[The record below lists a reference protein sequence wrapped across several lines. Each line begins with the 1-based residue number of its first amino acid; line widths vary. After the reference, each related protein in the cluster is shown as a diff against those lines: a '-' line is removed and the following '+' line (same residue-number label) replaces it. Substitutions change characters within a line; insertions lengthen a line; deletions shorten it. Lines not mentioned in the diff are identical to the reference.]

1 MRLKRLRHII
11 GILGALVFFALGMG
25 AVTTQAHTLTY
36 DERRQF
42 MHDHGTV
49 GRTYAGKIWQYI
61 TGSIGLDN
69 FEWGV
74 TLFAETPLMFKK
86 LLLRCVIMKPVLSMV
101 SFHILWWAHTWTM
114 LDYKKCF

>member
-1 MRLKRLRHII
+1 MITAKWPI
-11 GILGALVFFALGMG
+11 GY
-25 AVTTQAHTLTY
+25 TLTY

-49 GRTYAGKIWQYI
+49 GRTYTGKIWQYI
-61 TGSIGLDN
+61 TGSIGLDD

-86 LLLRCVIMKPVLSMV
+86 IIAEMRYHLIHALPDIYSTIQHL
-101 SFHILWWAHTWTM
+101 
-114 LDYKKCF
+114 